1 MGIERLPNGKF
12 ETNALILKLTMI
24 AYNILRIIGTVASAE
39 KDASF
44 RRYYPMWHLFRQ
56 LFTHRE
62 WNNERK
68 SYLRILSVL
77 TQKER
82 IVIAVDV
89 LRRTPSL
96 FPKRE
101 LYDTYLR
108 NHLRYALKISDALP
122 DDDAVFLKEYAQN
135 QARL

>member
-1 MGIERLPNGKF
+1 M
-12 ETNALILKLTMI
+12 
-24 AYNILRIIGTVASAE
+24 
-39 KDASF
+39 
-44 RRYYPMWHLFRQ
+44 
-56 LFTHRE
+56 
-62 WNNERK
+62 
-68 SYLRILSVL
+68 L

-108 NHLRYALKISDALP
+108 NHLRYASKISDALP

>member
-1 MGIERLPNGKF
+1 M
-12 ETNALILKLTMI
+12 
-24 AYNILRIIGTVASAE
+24 
-39 KDASF
+39 
-44 RRYYPMWHLFRQ
+44 
-56 LFTHRE
+56 
-62 WNNERK
+62 
-68 SYLRILSVL
+68 
-77 TQKER
+77 
-82 IVIAVDV
+82 IAVDV

-108 NHLRYALKISDALP
+108 NHLRYALKISDTLP